1 MFLTVITVKNI
12 KIYYLENQANHL
24 PIFSKNTETKT
35 AEYLQKLNTNQRVI
49 FMTEPYFST
58 EWCLFPF
65 QRPDLYLIS
74 LNENDPIPNITGPK
88 SFVVW
93 ADYEARLKEIMSLY

>member
-1 MFLTVITVKNI
+1 
-12 KIYYLENQANHL
+12 
-24 PIFSKNTETKT
+24 
-35 AEYLQKLNTNQRVI
+35 
-49 FMTEPYFST
+49 MTEPYFST

-93 ADYEARLKEIMSLY
+93 ADYEARLKEIMSLYPKGKTVDGETSNVKIYEVEE